1 MKSNLSLLPLA
12 AALLISFNMDAKKSY
27 IFYADGVEEVEAV
40 ATVDALRRGG
50 LEVVTVSIE
59 ETPVVTGATGQKLV
73 ADSLITQIDPTGAEW
88 IIIPGGVPGAPNL
101 HANERVN
108 EIIKQQWAA
117 GGKVAGIC
125 AGPAV
130 VLAPTGIL
138 KGMKATCYPGLEKD
152 LEDAGA
158 TYVKQPVVVDGRL
171 ITSEGPGTTLQF
183 AGAIIEAT
191 KGAQAATETMDSML
205 VPYKD

>member
-1 MKSNLSLLPLA
+1 MKKLLVAVIAALTVMTMKSQ
-12 AALLISFNMDAKKSY
+12 KSY

-50 LEVVTVSIE
+50 LEVVTVAVGDS
-59 ETPVVTGATGQKLV
+59 TTVTGATGQKLI
-73 ADSLITQIDPTGAEW
+73 ADALIGDVDMSDAQW

-101 HANERVN
+101 HANARVN
-108 EIIKQQWAA
+108 EIIKTQWAR
-117 GGKVAGIC
+117 GGKIASIC

-138 KGMKATCYPGLEKD
+138 KGMKATCYPGLGNDIES
-152 LEDAGA
+152 AGG
-158 TYVKQPVVVDGRL
+158 TYVEQPVVVDGNL

-183 AGAIIEAT
+183 AGAIISAT
-191 KGAQAATETMDSML
+191 LGPDKARETLSSML
-205 VPYKD
+205 AGE